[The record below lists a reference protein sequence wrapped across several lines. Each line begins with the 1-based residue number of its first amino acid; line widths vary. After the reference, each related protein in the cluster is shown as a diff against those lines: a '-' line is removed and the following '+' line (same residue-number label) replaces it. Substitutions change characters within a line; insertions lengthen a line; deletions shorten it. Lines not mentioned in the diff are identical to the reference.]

1 MISFSNFLNK
11 FFVFCKRFLFS
22 LVFLVWQYVWRKIVK
37 WLFAKKIPIIS
48 KEINAWQLNNNASN
62 SAFFQNKN
70 AVKNRKIRP
79 FKRKV
84 RGLDIENGGLE
95 QSDDKTQ
102 KHIKDIWDDRAK
114 NLLKI
119 GQVSPISSTNKKAML
134 FWYANLL
141 KTQTKLEFLGKK
153 AKRSKKK
160 LDIPKQIGNQFDSSK
175 TTTFAQKVSATKKL
189 DDPHLT
195 NLR

>member
-11 FFVFCKRFLFS
+11 FFVFCKNFLFA
-22 LVFLVWQYVWRKIVK
+22 LIFLVWQCFWKIIR
-37 WLFAKKIPIIS
+37 WFFAKKTLIAN
-48 KEINAWQLNNNASN
+48 KEINAWRLNSNVSN
-62 SAFFQNKN
+62 SAFFRNKN
-70 AVKNRKIRP
+70 AVKSRKIRP

-84 RGLDIENGGLE
+84 RGLDIENGGFE

-102 KHIKDIWDDRAK
+102 KHIQDIWDDRAK

-134 FWYANLL
+134 FWYDNLL
-141 KTQTKLEFLGKK
+141 KTQAKLEFLGKK

-189 DDPHLT
+189 DDTHLI

>member
-1 MISFSNFLNK
+1 MFALI
-11 FFVFCKRFLFS
+11 
-22 LVFLVWQYVWRKIVK
+22 FLVWQYFWKITRRF
-37 WLFAKKIPIIS
+37 FAKKTLIAN
-48 KEINAWQLNNNASN
+48 KEINAWRLNSNVSN
-62 SAFFQNKN
+62 SAFFRNKN
-70 AVKNRKIRP
+70 AVKSRKIRP

-102 KHIKDIWDDRAK
+102 KHIQDIWDDRAK
-114 NLLKI
+114 NLLQI

-141 KTQTKLEFLGKK
+141 KTQEKLEFLGKK

-160 LDIPKQIGNQFDSSK
+160 LDIPKQIGNQFDSGK

-189 DDPHLT
+189 DDTHLI

>member
-11 FFVFCKRFLFS
+11 FFVFCKNFLFA
-22 LVFLVWQYVWRKIVK
+22 LIFLVWQCFWKIIR
-37 WLFAKKIPIIS
+37 WFFAKKTLIAN
-48 KEINAWQLNNNASN
+48 KEINAWRLNSNVSN
-62 SAFFQNKN
+62 SAFFRNKN
-70 AVKNRKIRP
+70 AVKSRKIRP

-102 KHIKDIWDDRAK
+102 KHIQDIWDDRAK

-134 FWYANLL
+134 FWYDNLL
-141 KTQTKLEFLGKK
+141 KTQAKLEFLGKK

-160 LDIPKQIGNQFDSSK
+160 LDIPKQIGNQFDSGK

-189 DDPHLT
+189 DDTHLI

>member
-1 MISFSNFLNK
+1 MFALI
-11 FFVFCKRFLFS
+11 
-22 LVFLVWQYVWRKIVK
+22 FLVWQCFWKIIR
-37 WLFAKKIPIIS
+37 WFFAKKTLIAN
-48 KEINAWQLNNNASN
+48 KEINAWRLNSNVSN
-62 SAFFQNKN
+62 SAFFRNKN
-70 AVKNRKIRP
+70 AVKSRKIRP

-102 KHIKDIWDDRAK
+102 KHIQDIWDDRAK
-114 NLLKI
+114 NLLQI

-141 KTQTKLEFLGKK
+141 KTQEKLEFLGKK

-160 LDIPKQIGNQFDSSK
+160 LDIPKQIGNQFDSGK

-189 DDPHLT
+189 DDTHLI

>member
-11 FFVFCKRFLFS
+11 FFVSCKNFLFA
-22 LVFLVWQYVWRKIVK
+22 LIFLVWQYFWKIIRRF
-37 WLFAKKIPIIS
+37 FAKKTLIAN
-48 KEINAWQLNNNASN
+48 KEINAWRLNSNVSN
-62 SAFFQNKN
+62 SAFFRNKN
-70 AVKNRKIRP
+70 AVKSRKIRP

-84 RGLDIENGGLE
+84 RGLDIENGGFE

-102 KHIKDIWDDRAK
+102 KHIQDIWDDRAK

-141 KTQTKLEFLGKK
+141 KTQEKLEFLGKK

-189 DDPHLT
+189 DDTHLI

>member
-11 FFVFCKRFLFS
+11 FFVSCKNFLFA
-22 LVFLVWQYVWRKIVK
+22 LIFLVWQCFWKIIR
-37 WLFAKKIPIIS
+37 WFFAKKTLIAN
-48 KEINAWQLNNNASN
+48 KEINAWRLNSNVSN
-62 SAFFQNKN
+62 SAFFRNKN
-70 AVKNRKIRP
+70 AVKSRKIRP

-84 RGLDIENGGLE
+84 RGLDIENGGFE

-102 KHIKDIWDDRAK
+102 KHIQDIWDDRAK
-114 NLLKI
+114 NLLQI

-141 KTQTKLEFLGKK
+141 KTQEKLEFLGKK

-160 LDIPKQIGNQFDSSK
+160 LDIPKQIGNQFDSGK

-189 DDPHLT
+189 DDTHLI